1 MSEKIRAVMARIEA
15 ESHQGLEPIPDD
27 VGLEELVDGVI
38 RGKYRLTANGLRTLI
53 AWMPHFAPKLQ
64 AVGFGYLKPGFAE
77 RLENAI
83 NRSERAKLV
92 RMIEGQA
99 VAEEVSE

>member
-1 MSEKIRAVMARIEA
+1 MSERIRAVMARIEA
-15 ESHQGLEPIPDD
+15 ESRQGCEPIPDD

-64 AVGFGYLKPGFAE
+64 AVGVGYFRPGFAE
-77 RLENAI
+77 RLEDAI
-83 NRSERAKLV
+83 ERSERAKLV
-92 RMIEGQA
+92 KMIEGQV
-99 VAEEVSE
+99 VAEEE

>member
-38 RGKYRLTANGLRTLI
+38 RGKYRLTATGLR
-53 AWMPHFAPKLQ
+53 
-64 AVGFGYLKPGFAE
+64 GE
-77 RLENAI
+77 DD
-83 NRSERAKLV
+83 
-92 RMIEGQA
+92 
-99 VAEEVSE
+99 

>member
-15 ESHQGLEPIPDD
+15 ESQQVCEPIPDD

-77 RLENAI
+77 RLEDAI

-92 RMIEGQA
+92 KMIEGQ
-99 VAEEVSE
+99 VNEEVSE

>member
-15 ESHQGLEPIPDD
+15 ESQRACEPIPDD

-64 AVGFGYLKPGFAE
+64 AVGIGYLKPGFAE
-77 RLENAI
+77 RLEDAI
-83 NRSERAKLV
+83 LRSERAKV
-92 RMIEGQA
+92 VKMIEGQV
-99 VAEEVSE
+99 VAGEE

>member
-1 MSEKIRAVMARIEA
+1 MNSRIRAAIDQIES
-15 ESHQGLEPIPDD
+15 ERQGLEPIPDD

-77 RLENAI
+77 RLEDAI

-92 RMIEGQA
+92 KMIEGQVIA
-99 VAEEVSE
+99 GKTP

>member
-1 MSEKIRAVMARIEA
+1 MNSKIRAAIDQIEA
-15 ESHQGLEPIPDD
+15 ERHQGLEPIPDD

-77 RLENAI
+77 RLEDAI

-92 RMIEGQA
+92 KMIEGQVIA
-99 VAEEVSE
+99 GKTP

>member
-1 MSEKIRAVMARIEA
+1 MNSSIRAAIDQIES
-15 ESHQGLEPIPDD
+15 ERQGLEPIPDD
-27 VGLEELVDGVI
+27 VRLEELVDGVI

-77 RLENAI
+77 RLEDAI
-83 NRSERAKLV
+83 NRSEQAKLV
-92 RMIEGQA
+92 KMIEGQ
-99 VAEEVSE
+99 VNEEVVE

>member
-1 MSEKIRAVMARIEA
+1 VMARIEA
-15 ESHQGLEPIPDD
+15 ESQQVCEPIPDD

-64 AVGFGYLKPGFAE
+64 AVGVGYFRPGFAE
-77 RLENAI
+77 RLEDAI
-83 NRSERAKLV
+83 ERSERAKLV
-92 RMIEGQA
+92 KMIEGQV
-99 VAEEVSE
+99 VAEEE